1 MNFTWFASAFDTDD
15 WLYRVLTIVQ
25 MGGVLVLAAGVH
37 DAMVSFDYAVVTWG
51 YVIMRLAM
59 VAQWLR
65 AAASDPSQLAHAW
78 LITGPPGSGRSTLA
92 HAFAAALI
100 AEPGDE
106 NAMRQVMARTHP
118 DLAALRTEGVII
130 SIKDARS
137 LVERSY
143 FSPSLGRYRVMVM
156 EDADRMVERT
166 SNVLL
171 KALEEPPEQTVWI
184 LCAPSDADLLPT
196 IRSRVRILR
205 LREPDVAD
213 VARLIVQRTG
223 VDEAIAE
230 QSARLA
236 QRHIGMAQRLATDAA
251 SRERRDRTLR
261 GVLRVRGV
269 GDAVEV
275 AASIVQSATDDAKAL
290 TATRDEGE
298 REALLRTLGVAPGG
312 AVPPAVRSQVSALED
327 EQKRRA
333 TRSLRDGID
342 RVLTDLE
349 SLYRDTLMR
358 QFGRDTDL
366 INRELT
372 SEIDAMAAAW
382 TPQHTLTVLD
392 AIALT
397 RTNLQ
402 GNAAPALA
410 LESMLIT
417 VATGRPQ

>member
-1 MNFTWFASAFDTDD
+1 MTTPALDTSPWDEVWGQD
-15 WLYRVLTIVQ
+15 E
-25 MGGVLVLAAGVH
+25 
-37 DAMVSFDYAVVTWG
+37 AV
-51 YVIMRLAM
+51 RQL
-59 VAQWLR
+59 Q

-92 HAFAAALI
+92 YAFAAALI

-106 NAMRQVMARTHP
+106 AAMRQVLAGTHP
-118 DLAALRTEGVII
+118 DLTALRTEGVII
-130 SIKDARS
+130 SIKDARA

-223 VDEAIAE
+223 VSEAVAE

-251 SRERRDRTLR
+251 SRERREQTLR
-261 GVLRVRGV
+261 GVLGVRGV

-275 AASIVQSATDDAKAL
+275 AARIVQLATEDAKAL
-290 TATRDEGE
+290 TAARDEAE
-298 REALLRTLGVAPGG
+298 REALLRTLGVTPGG
-312 AVPPAVRSQVSALED
+312 AVPPAVRGQLSALED
-327 EQKRRA
+327 DQKRRA

-358 QFGRDTDL
+358 QFGQDAAP
-366 INRELT
+366 INVELAA
-372 SEIDAMAAAW
+372 EIDALAAAW
-382 TPQHTLTVLD
+382 SPQRTLAVID
-392 AIALT
+392 AIAHT

-402 GNAAPALA
+402 DNAAPALA

-417 VATGRPQ
+417 VATGRAA